1 MSDSQPLMQ
10 RYLLMIGEAMSKM
23 GERAEWMRVFRRAKT
38 DFQRICFLLQAI
50 KSSSKA
56 VFYAR
61 SPEQIALAFARRC
74 NILYN
79 LGLINEAIADG
90 EFALTLPC
98 SKEEIVHIH
107 VCLGECFKTL
117 SKFAEARGHF
127 EDAIAI
133 QTQTEDTGFSEL
145 LLRAHQ
151 GLRQCEEE
159 GAEHELEIFQP
170 SWQIFR
176 PKAPQLVEE
185 EKTVALS
192 KDDWIEADLGE
203 TPGRLVS
210 SPKGLLRLKH
220 TGSMSGWTVE
230 LRKNASVGEVL
241 MAEKPYAISLSSERT
256 KYCYS
261 CYRRCH
267 NLIPCENCTHVG
279 FCSSECANDAVKA
292 GKQATEGKDGQQHI
306 YDCRGLLPCILIK
319 SDGDFAHA
327 AFKCI
332 ANTNP
337 ECLLNYIC
345 STGNYEVGM
354 GHQAFVGEKKVRSN
368 PPSVLDPSDYSSVA
382 WLTACSER
390 QKENSLWIYTSNA
403 LYLTCCL
410 YFAGYPMKWFDEAE
424 ENMDLFFSTPSPS
437 NYPNG
442 IPASWIA
449 ACMLFHIQSTAVNSF
464 GFYDPILKTQDAF
477 VRSEN
482 SFGRCIY
489 PTISLINHS
498 CYPNVAICFTD
509 RGVAFLFALRSIPA
523 GSEIFLS
530 YGPTFTTADIGE
542 RQSTLSQ
549 NFLFKCNCEACKNDW
564 KNPKGKLELV
574 KCCTCK
580 RYYQEDDKATWT
592 VEDLKIAANHVDDA
606 YSILVHPS
614 ETLCNAETFCG
625 MLLSLM
631 HGNRTIEPWTSV
643 VEKKSNFEE

>member
-10 RYLLMIGEAMSKM
+10 RYLLVVDEAMSKM
-23 GERAEWMRVFRRAKT
+23 GERAEWMKVFRRAKT

-79 LGLINEAIADG
+79 LGLINEAIVDG

-98 SKEEIVHIH
+98 PKEEIVHIH

-117 SKFAEARGHF
+117 SKLAEARGHF

-151 GLRQCEEE
+151 GLRQCKEE

-176 PKAPQLVEE
+176 PKPPQLVEE
-185 EKTVALS
+185 EKTIALS
-192 KDDWIEADLGE
+192 KDDWIEADPDE
-203 TPGRLVS
+203 IT
-210 SPKGLLRLKH
+210 
-220 TGSMSGWTVE
+220 
-230 LRKNASVGEVL
+230 
-241 MAEKPYAISLSSERT
+241 
-256 KYCYS
+256 
-261 CYRRCH
+261 
-267 NLIPCENCTHVG
+267 VG

-382 WLTACSER
+382 WLTTCSER

-449 ACMLFHIQSTAVNSF
+449 ACMLFHIQSTAINSF
-464 GFYDPILKTQDAF
+464 GFYEPILKTQDAF

-498 CYPNVAICFTD
+498 CHPNVAICFTD
-509 RGVAFLFALRSIPA
+509 RGVAFLFALRALPA

-549 NFLFKCNCEACKNDW
+549 NFLFKCTCEACKNDW
-564 KNPKGKLELV
+564 KNPKGKPELV

-580 RYYQEDDKATWT
+580 RYYQEDDNVCKNCNSKDSSQILNTLKYEWIPRLHRSLSQATWT
-592 VEDLKIAANHVDDA
+592 VEDLKIAVNHVDRA
-606 YSILVHPS
+606 HSILVHPS

-643 VEKKSNFEE
+643 VEKKVEL